1 MEYTQKIKE
10 NGPMPVSPAYMPA
23 QQGMPNQHY
32 MPVSPAMNNNMPWHH
47 PMAVS
52 PIMHHP
58 VGCHHLHIPSSP
70 VMHHCG
76 HRGGER
82 EFILIVVLFI
92 LLIIVG
98 VSFIR

>member
-10 NGPMPVSPAYMPA
+10 NGPMPVSPAYMPPHH
-23 QQGMPNQHY
+23 GMPNQPF
-32 MPVSPAMNNNMPWHH
+32 MPVSPAMHMPCPCHH
-47 PMAVS
+47 GPMAVS
-52 PIMHHP
+52 PVMHHP
-58 VGCHHLHIPSSP
+58 MGCHAISP
-70 VMHHCG
+70 AMHHCG

-98 VSFIR
+98 VSFIH